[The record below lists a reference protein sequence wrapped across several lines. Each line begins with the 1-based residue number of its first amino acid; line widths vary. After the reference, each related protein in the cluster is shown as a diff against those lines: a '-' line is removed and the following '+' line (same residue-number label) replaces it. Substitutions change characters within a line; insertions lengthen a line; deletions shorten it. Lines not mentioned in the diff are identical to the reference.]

1 MTTISATIARRIQLF
16 PSIENFL
23 FPSFSFL
30 PCPPCSRSLEMR
42 LPVDFLPN
50 PSRVRTF
57 NVSQPLSSAIFFR
70 SLALYPRSWLSFVHG
85 TSGFVRGII
94 RIRCTHAPN
103 DKDGTMFSLFS
114 LPSAFLSLPL
124 SLSVSLFLSLSFL
137 LPLSPFP
144 IFPNT
149 NASMVQS
156 FLQPD
161 DESSYFVFDNTKRR
175 VSFLNLSRYCARH
188 YDDRAFSSSS
198 SSSLFDHCSDRFP
211 SVPNSALYSI

>member
-114 LPSAFLSLPL
+114 LSSAFLSP
-124 SLSVSLFLSLSFL
+124 SLSFCFSFS
-137 LPLSPFP
+137 LSLFP
-144 IFPNT
+144 SP
-149 NASMVQS
+149 S
-156 FLQPD
+156 F
-161 DESSYFVFDNTKRR
+161 
-175 VSFLNLSRYCARH
+175 
-188 YDDRAFSSSS
+188 AFSYISEYECVDGSVVS
-198 SSSLFDHCSDRFP
+198 PTGRRIELFR
-211 SVPNSALYSI
+211 IR